1 METALSSVIIMPLLE
16 LPPPQLL
23 NFVNTN
29 ITLEQVMDAATQK
42 DTSSVNKEQYAAY
55 LRQELTQLLSIT

>member
-1 METALSSVIIMPLLE
+1 MPLLE